1 MKVEKTKKHVEQ
13 VERIKEDITSCL
25 KIINKNIAVR

>member
-13 VERIKEDITSCL
+13 MERIKEDITSCL
-25 KIINKNIAVR
+25 KVGKATLI